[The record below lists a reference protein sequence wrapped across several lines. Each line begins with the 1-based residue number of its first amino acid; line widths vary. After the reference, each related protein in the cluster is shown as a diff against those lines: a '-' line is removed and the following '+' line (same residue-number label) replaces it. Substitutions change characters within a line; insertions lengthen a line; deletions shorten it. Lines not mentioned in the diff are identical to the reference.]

1 MKFIDEFRNAD
12 IAREQSNKIRITL
25 ERIGRPVSLMEVC
38 GTHTMA
44 IYRHGIKS
52 ILPPSLKLLSGPG
65 CPVCVTPNRYL
76 DYAIA
81 LSRQDGVI
89 ITTFGDMLNVPGSSS
104 SLVRERAA
112 GADIRTVYSPLDA
125 LAIAQKN
132 PDKKIIFLA
141 VGFETT
147 SPTIA
152 GTIIEAQQRN
162 VSNFF
167 ISCAHKRIPPAMQL
181 LVEDPELHIDGFICP
196 AHVSAIIG
204 SAAYEFLASDYD
216 KPCVITGFEPLDV
229 LQGILM
235 LLQQIADK
243 KPRVETQYSRV
254 VKHQG
259 NTTALKL
266 VAEVFVTS
274 ESYWRGL
281 GLVPQSGLALSDAY
295 ARYDAGSVFTVSAEE
310 EREHS
315 GCLCGEVIK
324 GKREPEA
331 CGLFRNICT
340 PVNPVGPCMVSQEGT
355 CATHYKYADI

>member
-1 MKFIDEFRNAD
+1 MCLAVPMKIITKEGFSATVEADGVSREINLRLLEDAQVGDYVLVHAGFAIEKIDEQEAKETLELMQQIFRFQGKMKFIDEFRNAD
-12 IAREQSNKIRITL
+12 IARELSNKIHITL
-25 ERIGRPVSLMEVC
+25 ERIGQPVALMEVC

-52 ILPPSLKLLSGPG
+52 ILPLALKLLSGPG

-89 ITTFGDMLNVPGSSS
+89 ITTFGDMLNVPGSST
-104 SLVRERAA
+104 SLVRERAS

-132 PDKKIIFLA
+132 PDNKIIFLA

-204 SAAYEFLASDYD
+204 SAAYEFR
-216 KPCVITGFEPLDV
+216 
-229 LQGILM
+229 Q
-235 LLQQIADK
+235 
-243 KPRVETQYSRV
+243 
-254 VKHQG
+254 
-259 NTTALKL
+259 TTMPSPA
-266 VAEVFVTS
+266 
-274 ESYWRGL
+274 
-281 GLVPQSGLALSDAY
+281 
-295 ARYDAGSVFTVSAEE
+295 
-310 EREHS
+310 
-315 GCLCGEVIK
+315 
-324 GKREPEA
+324 
-331 CGLFRNICT
+331 
-340 PVNPVGPCMVSQEGT
+340 
-355 CATHYKYADI
+355 